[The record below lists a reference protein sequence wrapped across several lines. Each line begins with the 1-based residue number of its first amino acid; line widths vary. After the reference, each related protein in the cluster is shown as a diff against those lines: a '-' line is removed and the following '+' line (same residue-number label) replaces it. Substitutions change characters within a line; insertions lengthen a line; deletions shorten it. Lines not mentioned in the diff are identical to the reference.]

1 MGHRRF
7 LPQAHRFRKQKKA
20 FNGEAEHVRAPKPLS
35 GAEVLDSL
43 SGVEVVFG
51 KGRRP
56 SNTEGVWKK
65 RSIFFDLPYWKDLL
79 VRHNLDV
86 MHIEKNVCES
96 LIGTLLN
103 IPGKTKDGENAR
115 LDMVAMG
122 IRESL
127 KPVSEEGKRTFLPV
141 ACYTLLRSEKKQFCS
156 TLAGVKVPTGYSS
169 NIKSL
174 VQMKDLKLINLKS
187 HDCHTLM
194 QQLLPV
200 AIRGVLPKEVRN
212 TIIRKII
219 DPSKLQQLQDEVVVT
234 LCLLEKYFPP
244 AFFDVMVHLT
254 VHLPRE
260 IKFCGPVWLRWM
272 YSMERYMKIL
282 KGYVRNRHRPEG
294 CIIECYIAEEAVEF
308 CSEYLANARTIGIPK
323 GIEERIE
330 SRKGFKVIPIDY
342 KTLCEAHYYVL
353 QNTTV
358 VDPYMC
364 EHLSFV
370 RTLHPM
376 KAKNEKWL
384 QAEHK
389 RSFSSWFKRKIETEL
404 ARPENTISQQIRWLA
419 HEPKREVLSYSG
431 YGIGGY
437 YYNTSDHDSRS
448 TTQNSGVMVEAES
461 LHMSTAKD
469 KNPIYANMIYYGVIE
484 DIWELNYTQFKIP
497 VFRCKWVDN
506 KGGVKVDENGF
517 TLVDLNK
524 EGDPND
530 QFIFA
535 SQAKQVFYVND
546 PNGGRW
552 SVVLTTKP
560 KLYDRGDV
568 CDNIEETPSF
578 SRGLPES
585 DDIDN
590 EDVAYVREDC
600 EGIYVEKDTTSRKKR
615 KRT

>member
-1 MGHRRF
+1 MLTILISGPRQPGNDIDVYLAPLIEDLKMLWEECVECFDGSREETFTLRALLLWTINDFPAYGNLSGYSVKGYFACPICGENTCSKRLEHGRKICYIGHRRF

-20 FNGEAEHVRAPKPLS
+20 FNREAEHVRAPKPLS
-35 GAEVLDSL
+35 
-43 SGVEVVFG
+43 
-51 KGRRP
+51 
-56 SNTEGVWKK
+56 
-65 RSIFFDLPYWKDLL
+65 
-79 VRHNLDV
+79 DV

-103 IPGKTKDGENAR
+103 IPGKTKDGENDR

-127 KPVSEEGKRTFLPV
+127 KPVSKEGKMTFLPA
-141 ACYTLLRSEKKQFCS
+141 ACYTLSRSEKKQFCS

-187 HDCHTLM
+187 HDCHSLM
-194 QQLLPV
+194 QQLLSV

-212 TIIRKII
+212 TIIRLCYFFNSICSKII

-234 LCLLEKYFPP
+234 FCLFEKYFPP

-294 CIIECYIAEEAVEF
+294 CVIECYIAEEAVEF
-308 CSEYLANARTIGIPK
+308 CSEYLANAQTIRVPK
-323 GIEERIE
+323 EIEERIE
-330 SRKGFKVIPIDY
+330 SRSGFKVIPTDY

-358 VDPYMC
+358 VDPYM
-364 EHLSFV
+364 S
-370 RTLHPM
+370 
-376 KAKNEKWL
+376 
-384 QAEHK
+384 
-389 RSFSSWFKRKIETEL
+389 
-404 ARPENTISQQIRWLA
+404 
-419 HEPKREVLSYSG
+419 
-431 YGIGGY
+431 
-437 YYNTSDHDSRS
+437 
-448 TTQNSGVMVEAES
+448 
-461 LHMSTAKD
+461 
-469 KNPIYANMIYYGVIE
+469 
-484 DIWELNYTQFKIP
+484 
-497 VFRCKWVDN
+497 
-506 KGGVKVDENGF
+506 
-517 TLVDLNK
+517 
-524 EGDPND
+524 
-530 QFIFA
+530 
-535 SQAKQVFYVND
+535 KQVFYVND

-568 CDNIEETPSF
+568 CDNIEETPLF

-590 EDVAYVREDC
+590 KDVAHVHEDC
-600 EGIYVEKDTTSRKKR
+600 ERIYVEEDTTSRKKR

>member
-7 LPQAHRFRKQKKA
+7 LPQAHHFHKQKKA
-20 FNGEAEHVRAPKPLS
+20 FNGEAEHVSAPKLLS

-43 SGVEVVFG
+43 SSVEVVLG
-51 KGRRP
+51 KGRQP
-56 SNTEGVWKK
+56 SNTKGVWKK
-65 RSIFFDLPYWKDLL
+65 RSIFFDLLYWKDLL

-127 KPVSEEGKRTFLPV
+127 KPVSEEGKMTFLPV
-141 ACYTLLRSEKKQFCS
+141 ACYTL
-156 TLAGVKVPTGYSS
+156 SS
-169 NIKSL
+169 
-174 VQMKDLKLINLKS
+174 
-187 HDCHTLM
+187 
-194 QQLLPV
+194 
-200 AIRGVLPKEVRN
+200 
-212 TIIRKII
+212 KII

-254 VHLPRE
+254 VHLPKE
-260 IKFCGPVWLRWM
+260 IKFCGP
-272 YSMERYMKIL
+272 
-282 KGYVRNRHRPEG
+282 
-294 CIIECYIAEEAVEF
+294 
-308 CSEYLANARTIGIPK
+308 
-323 GIEERIE
+323 RIE
-330 SRKGFKVIPIDY
+330 SRSGFKVIPTDY

-358 VDPYMC
+358 VDPYIC

-370 RTLHPM
+370 RTLYPT

-389 RSFSSWFKRKIETEL
+389 RSFSSWFKKKIETEL
-404 ARPENTISQQIRWLA
+404 ARPENKISQQIRWLA
-419 HEPKREVLSYSG
+419 HEPKREVLRYSG

-437 YYNTSDHDSRS
+437 YYNTSDHDSRN

-469 KNPIYANMIYYGVIE
+469 KNPIYANMLYYGVIE
-484 DIWELNYTQFKIP
+484 DIWELHYTQFKIP

-546 PNGGRW
+546 PNDGRW
-552 SVVLTTKP
+552 SIVLTTKP

-600 EGIYVEKDTTSRKKR
+600 EGIYVEEDTTSRKKR
-615 KRT
+615 KMT

>member
-1 MGHRRF
+1 MVIVDPF
-7 LPQAHRFRKQKKA
+7 ELEQAYFYILH
-20 FNGEAEHVRAPKPLS
+20 NS
-35 GAEVLDSL
+35 AEV
-43 SGVEVVFG
+43 V
-51 KGRRP
+51 P
-56 SNTEGVWKK
+56 
-65 RSIFFDLPYWKDLL
+65 IF
-79 VRHNLDV
+79 
-86 MHIEKNVCES
+86 
-96 LIGTLLN
+96 
-103 IPGKTKDGENAR
+103 
-115 LDMVAMG
+115 
-122 IRESL
+122 
-127 KPVSEEGKRTFLPV
+127 
-141 ACYTLLRSEKKQFCS
+141 
-156 TLAGVKVPTGYSS
+156 
-169 NIKSL
+169 
-174 VQMKDLKLINLKS
+174 VQ
-187 HDCHTLM
+187 
-194 QQLLPV
+194 
-200 AIRGVLPKEVRN
+200 
-212 TIIRKII
+212 
-219 DPSKLQQLQDEVVVT
+219 
-234 LCLLEKYFPP
+234 
-244 AFFDVMVHLT
+244 
-254 VHLPRE
+254 
-260 IKFCGPVWLRWM
+260 
-272 YSMERYMKIL
+272 
-282 KGYVRNRHRPEG
+282 
-294 CIIECYIAEEAVEF
+294 
-308 CSEYLANARTIGIPK
+308 
-323 GIEERIE
+323 
-330 SRKGFKVIPIDY
+330 
-342 KTLCEAHYYVL
+342 
-353 QNTTV
+353 
-358 VDPYMC
+358 
-364 EHLSFV
+364 
-370 RTLHPM
+370 TLHPM

-461 LHMSTAKD
+461 LHMSTAKG
-469 KNPIYANMIYYGVIE
+469 KNPIYANILYYGVIE

-530 QFIFA
+530 QFVFA

-600 EGIYVEKDTTSRKKR
+600 EGIYVEEDTTSRKKR
-615 KRT
+615 QRT

>member
-1 MGHRRF
+1 M
-7 LPQAHRFRKQKKA
+7 
-20 FNGEAEHVRAPKPLS
+20 
-35 GAEVLDSL
+35 
-43 SGVEVVFG
+43 
-51 KGRRP
+51 
-56 SNTEGVWKK
+56 EGVWKK

-103 IPGKTKDGENAR
+103 IHGKTKDGENAR

-127 KPVSEEGKRTFLPV
+127 KPVSEEGKRTFLLV
-141 ACYTLLRSEKKQFCS
+141 ACYTLSRFEKKQFCS

-212 TIIRKII
+212 TIIRLCYFFNSICSKII

-308 CSEYLANARTIGIPK
+308 CSEYLANAQTIGVPK

-330 SRKGFKVIPIDY
+330 SRSGFKVISIDY

-358 VDPYMC
+358 VDPYM
-364 EHLSFV
+364 S
-370 RTLHPM
+370 
-376 KAKNEKWL
+376 KNEKWL

-404 ARPENTISQQIRWLA
+404 AHPENTISQQIRWLA

-437 YYNTSDHDSRS
+437 YYNTRDHDSRS

-461 LHMSTAKD
+461 LHVSTAKD
-469 KNPIYANMIYYGVIE
+469 KNPIYANMLYYGVIE

-497 VFRCKWVDN
+497 IFRCKWVDN

-530 QFIFA
+530 QFIFS

-600 EGIYVEKDTTSRKKR
+600 EGIYVEEDTTSRKKR